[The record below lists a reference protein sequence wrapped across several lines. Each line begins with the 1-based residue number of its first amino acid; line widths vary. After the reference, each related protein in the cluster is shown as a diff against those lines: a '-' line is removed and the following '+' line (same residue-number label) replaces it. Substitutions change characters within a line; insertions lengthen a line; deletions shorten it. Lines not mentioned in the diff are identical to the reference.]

1 MLILYPISQKSQDCM
16 SKNMLKNLE
25 CIYYF
30 IINTLTKLGTEGC
43 SKNFSN
49 FYSLKFISSEFVNG
63 RVKAFHST
71 WKEFKHLGKWICCNK
86 VQNWNGYSKREC
98 SIILKSYGQT
108 FWKKRLSFRIASS
121 TLQPLSFEKI
131 WTWSDNLSSLNKTTS
146 SLGMWAS
153 NL

>member
-1 MLILYPISQKSQDCM
+1 MLILYPISQKSPDCM

-43 SKNFSN
+43 SKTFLIFTHLNSFLQSLLMEEKKHFILLGSN
-49 FYSLKFISSEFVNG
+49 SNTWGNEFAAIKSKIEMGIQRENVVLFLKAM
-63 RVKAFHST
+63 VKHF
-71 WKEFKHLGKWICCNK
+71 E
-86 VQNWNGYSKREC
+86 
-98 SIILKSYGQT
+98 
-108 FWKKRLSFRIASS
+108 KRLSFRIASS

-153 NL
+153 K